1 MKLFKTPK
9 NSGCC
14 SNPRNIGLANST
26 GEYVQFL
33 DVDDYL
39 IDNFTVYRLISLCLK
54 DNLDYLRFTFKVL
67 NQ

>member
-1 MKLFKTPK
+1 MFKTPK

-14 SNPRNIGLANST
+14 SNPRNIGLENAT
-26 GEYVQFL
+26 GDYVQFL

-39 IDNFTVYRLISLCLK
+39 VDKFVVHKWMSICYKND
-54 DNLDYLRFTFKVL
+54 LDFLRFTFKVV